1 MPTPPAPQQPP
12 SPHQPAPHQ
21 QPSQPQPL
29 PGISDETGFD
39 ADGEPEEEGLL
50 PPASAAVLPATG
62 LAGFAPGSEIVMT
75 ADATASGLRLDVFL
89 ARAFPEQSRSFLA
102 RSIDKGAVR
111 VDGVVARASLKLRSG
126 SVVCMT
132 VPEPPRAGPA
142 AEEIPL
148 EFVHLDDW
156 IAVVNK
162 PAGMVV
168 HPAKG
173 NWKGTLA
180 GALKW
185 HLERA
190 DTVGLSTVGGPTR
203 PGIVHRLDRD
213 TSGVIVVART
223 EEAHHAVAKQFE
235 RRTVTKTYLAITQ
248 GQPQF
253 DSDEIN
259 LPIGIHPYQR
269 EKMAVRRD
277 HSTSRD
283 AVTRYEVLERFRGAA
298 LVRVTPKTG
307 RTHQIRVHLAAI
319 GCPVL
324 CDGLYSGRTRIEPAF
339 FGLSGGVA
347 EAGEPLIERQALHA
361 ASLAVDHPVTRA
373 RLEFSA
379 PLPSDMQRVLD
390 ALRMGR

>member
-1 MPTPPAPQQPP
+1 MDGSPHPP
-12 SPHQPAPHQ
+12 SPPNP
-21 QPSQPQPL
+21 PLLL
-29 PGISDETGFD
+29 PGQELTL
-39 ADGEPEEEGLL
+39 AVEAE
-50 PPASAAVLPATG
+50 AA
-62 LAGFAPGSEIVMT
+62 GS
-75 ADATASGLRLDVFL
+75 RLDVFL
-89 ARAFPEQSRSFLA
+89 TKFLPGQSRSFLA
-102 RSIDKGAVR
+102 RVIEKGAVR
-111 VDGVVARASLKLRSG
+111 VDGVTARASFKLKAG
-126 SVVCMT
+126 AVVRFT

-148 EFVHLDDW
+148 DFLHVDAWL
-156 IAVVNK
+156 AAVNK

-185 HLERA
+185 HLERGA
-190 DTVGLSTVGGPTR
+190 EAAGSGPTAAGQGLSTAGGPTR

-223 EEAHHAVAKQFE
+223 EAAHHALAKQFE
-235 RRTVTKTYLAITQ
+235 RRTVEKTYLALTQ
-248 GQPQF
+248 GVPQL
-253 DSDEIN
+253 DRDEID

-269 EKMAVRRD
+269 ERMAVRRD
-277 HSTSRD
+277 HSTSRE

-324 CDGLYSGRTRIEPAF
+324 ADGLYSGRTQIEPAF
-339 FGLSGGVA
+339 LGLPPGP
-347 EAGEPLIERQALHA
+347 PLLERQALHA
-361 ASLAVDHPVTRA
+361 AQLCLDHPETRQ
-373 RLEFSA
+373 RMEFTA
-379 PLPSDMQRVLD
+379 PLHADMQLLLD
-390 ALRMGR
+390 AFRNA

>member
-1 MPTPPAPQQPP
+1 MQPDL
-12 SPHQPAPHQ
+12 AAGAEVA
-21 QPSQPQPL
+21 L
-29 PGISDETGFD
+29 PV
-39 ADGEPEEEGLL
+39 DGE
-50 PPASAAVLPATG
+50 SA
-62 LAGFAPGSEIVMT
+62 GS
-75 ADATASGLRLDVFL
+75 RLDVFL
-89 ARAFPEQSRSFLA
+89 ARAFPAWSRSFLA
-102 RSIDKGAVR
+102 RAIDTGACR
-111 VDGVVARASLKLRSG
+111 IDGVTARASAKLRAG
-126 SVVCMT
+126 SVVRFT
-132 VPEPPRAGPA
+132 VPEPPRAGPV
-142 AEEIPL
+142 AEDIPL
-148 EFVHLDDW
+148 EFLHVDEWL
-156 IAVVNK
+156 AVVNK

-185 HLERA
+185 HLEQA
-190 DTVGLSTVGGPTR
+190 GDGGGLSNAGGPAR

-223 EEAHHAVAKQFE
+223 EEAHHALAKQFE
-235 RRTVTKTYLAITQ
+235 RRSVEKTYLAITQ

-253 DSDEIN
+253 DRDEID

-283 AVTRYEVLERFRGAA
+283 AVTRFEVLERFRAGA

-324 CDGLYSGRTRIEPAF
+324 CDGLYSGRTRLEPGFLGLRAGHP
-339 FGLSGGVA
+339 FGDT
-347 EAGEPLIERQALHA
+347 PLLERQALHA
-361 ASLAVDHPVTRA
+361 AQLTLDHPASRE
-373 RLEFSA
+373 RLDFSA
-379 PLPSDMQRVLD
+379 PLHADMQRMLD
-390 ALRMGR
+390 ALRSMG

>member
-1 MPTPPAPQQPP
+1 VVEPGSQTVDPA
-12 SPHQPAPHQ
+12 
-21 QPSQPQPL
+21 
-29 PGISDETGFD
+29 
-39 ADGEPEEEGLL
+39 
-50 PPASAAVLPATG
+50 ASG
-62 LAGFAPGSEIVMT
+62 LAGFAPGTDIVLT
-75 ADATASGLRLDVFL
+75 ADEAAAGSRLDVFL
-89 ARAFPEQSRSFLA
+89 ARTFPAQSRSFLA

-111 VDGVVARASLKLRSG
+111 VDGVVARSSLKLRAG

-132 VPEPPRAGPA
+132 VPEPPRTGPA

-148 EFVHLDDW
+148 DFVHLDDW
-156 IAVVNK
+156 IAAVNK

-190 DTVGLSTVGGPTR
+190 DAVGLSNVGGPTR

-223 EEAHHAVAKQFE
+223 EEAHHALAKQFE
-235 RRTVTKTYLAITQ
+235 QRTVTKTYLAITQ

-253 DSDEIN
+253 DSDEIS

-277 HSTSRD
+277 HSTSRE
-283 AVTRYEVLERFRGAA
+283 AVTRFEVLERFRGAA
-298 LVRVTPKTG
+298 LVKVAPKTG

-324 CDGLYSGRTRIEPAF
+324 CDGLYSGRPRIDPAF
-339 FGLSGGVA
+339 FGLPDDG
-347 EAGEPLIERQALHA
+347 AGTALIQRQALHA
-361 ASLAVDHPVTRA
+361 ASLSVDHPGTRE
-373 RLEFSA
+373 RIEFTA
-379 PLPSDMQRVLD
+379 PLPVDMQRVLD
-390 ALRMGR
+390 SLRGAIS

>member
-1 MPTPPAPQQPP
+1 MEAVE
-12 SPHQPAPHQ
+12 
-21 QPSQPQPL
+21 L
-29 PGISDETGFD
+29 GSDE
-39 ADGEPEEEGLL
+39 EL
-50 PPASAAVLPATG
+50 AAVDTGPPTTG
-62 LAGFAPGSEIVMT
+62 LSSLAPGTDVRWT
-75 ADATASGLRLDVFL
+75 ADADSAGTRLDVFL
-89 ARAFPEQSRSFLA
+89 VRAFPEQSRSFLA

-111 VDGVVARASLKLRSG
+111 VDGIIARASHKLRAG
-126 SVVCMT
+126 NVVCMT

-180 GALKW
+180 GALRW

-190 DTVGLSTVGGPTR
+190 DPGGDGGSGLSNAGGPTR

-223 EEAHHAVAKQFE
+223 EEAHHALAKQFE

-253 DSDEIN
+253 DRDEIN

-283 AVTRYEVLERFRGAA
+283 AVTRFEVLERFRGAA
-298 LVRVTPKTG
+298 LVRVSPKTG

-339 FGLSGGVA
+339 FGLP
-347 EAGEPLIERQALHA
+347 AGECDAGAALIERQALHA
-361 ASLAVDHPVTRA
+361 ASLAVDHPVSRE
-373 RLEFSA
+373 RIEFSA
-379 PLPSDMQRVLD
+379 PLPADMQRVLD
-390 ALRMGR
+390 TLRG

>member
-1 MPTPPAPQQPP
+1 MSQTQPTPSQPP
-12 SPHQPAPHQ
+12 S
-21 QPSQPQPL
+21 QPSPQPRR
-29 PGISDETGFD
+29 SDDTGFV
-39 ADGEPEEEGLL
+39 ADDEPCDQVGEGEVGEP
-50 PPASAAVLPATG
+50 SVQAVQAGVSG
-62 LAGFAPGSEIVMT
+62 LAGYAPGTDIVLT
-75 ADATASGLRLDVFL
+75 ADAAAAGLRLDVFL
-89 ARAFPEQSRSFLA
+89 ARTFPEQSRSFLA
-102 RSIDKGAVR
+102 RSIDKGGVR
-111 VDGVVARASLKLRSG
+111 VDGVVARASLKLRAG
-126 SVVCMT
+126 SIVCMT

-190 DTVGLSTVGGPTR
+190 DAVAGSSGLSNAGGPTR

-223 EEAHHAVAKQFE
+223 EEAHHALAKQFE
-235 RRTVTKTYLAITQ
+235 GRTVTKTYLAITQ

-283 AVTRYEVLERFRGAA
+283 AVTRFEVLERFRGAA
-298 LVRVTPKTG
+298 LVKVAPKTG

-324 CDGLYSGRTRIEPAF
+324 CDGLYSGRPRIEPAF
-339 FGLSGGVA
+339 FGLP
-347 EAGEPLIERQALHA
+347 EAGTGTALIERQALHA
-361 ASLAVDHPVTRA
+361 ASLAVDHPVTRE
-373 RLEFSA
+373 RIEFTA
-379 PLPSDMQRVLD
+379 PLPADMQRVLD
-390 ALRMGR
+390 ALRG